1 MRPPPNWW
9 SLTGLILNFVGTI
22 VLLWYSKQWLSIT
35 PAGSLRV
42 TFGTWA
48 TSPWWWYAG
57 LGLNILGFLC
67 QLISNICGVTRRAP
81 PQTASRF
88 PFRWCGTKPTVSGI
102 SQLDEPRCGVEQG
115 YSPQCLKTKV
125 LISADLRRSDTVDLR
140 PHWRKQNGVCAI
152 LGEGRRRGASP
163 QIPPPQR
170 PSLSR
175 ACLSHSLVCPRIQH
189 VTGSH
194 GSPREGLRCRPGRW
208 RKDTVAQEVD
218 PGSPIGLPFDQ
229 FQPMDKPFRWSIA
242 PEERQPGAY
251 GGFILEQSLHEG
263 S

>member
-102 SQLDEPRCGVEQG
+102 SQLDEPRCGVKQG
-115 YSPQCLKTKV
+115 YSPRCLKTKV

-140 PHWRKQNGVCAI
+140 PHWRKQNDDAVCRARGPAPECVPPRRHSRRAHTYSPGSLPRYTVALSGLI
-152 LGEGRRRGASP
+152 NVEVARAMAHVPPTRPGNHAAQKRFTPLGDRWRG
-163 QIPPPQR
+163 
-170 PSLSR
+170 
-175 ACLSHSLVCPRIQH
+175 
-189 VTGSH
+189 H
-194 GSPREGLRCRPGRW
+194 GS
-208 RKDTVAQEVD
+208 A
-218 PGSPIGLPFDQ
+218 S
-229 FQPMDKPFRWSIA
+229 
-242 PEERQPGAY
+242 
-251 GGFILEQSLHEG
+251 
-263 S
+263 